1 MESTTN
7 LTSSVDID
15 IKSNQENDN
24 LRSSMNCNNVVPGT
38 THGSHADNAQRCIGV
53 GPDGQSNLKLEGVES
68 GEIESSSFKLPSA
81 TQPILSKKRSP
92 IGRKQKS
99 SEFYREGLNPTLDE
113 KLVAYK
119 KKRPFAGDA
128 ILNVLT
134 ETEIEKMGKLWWKQ
148 KSTPFRMTVLEVT
161 TLLEMVTRITAWR
174 KSMTSEK
181 ARTRMENFRRRV

>member
-1 MESTTN
+1 M
-7 LTSSVDID
+7 
-15 IKSNQENDN
+15 
-24 LRSSMNCNNVVPGT
+24 
-38 THGSHADNAQRCIGV
+38 

-113 KLVAYK
+113 KLVAYT

-134 ETEIEKMGKLWWKQ
+134 ETVIGKMGKLWWKQ

-181 ARTRMENFRRRV
+181 ARTRMENFRRRVSEAARKGDPKARKKLKSIKEYHKNMSASYRKSKREKQAKKASKYH